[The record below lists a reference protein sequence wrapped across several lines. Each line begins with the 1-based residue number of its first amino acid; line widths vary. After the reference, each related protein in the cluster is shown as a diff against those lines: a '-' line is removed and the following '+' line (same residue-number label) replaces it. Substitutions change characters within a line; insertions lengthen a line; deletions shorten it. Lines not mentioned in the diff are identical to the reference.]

1 MSPMRTPEA
10 SSAFSCDCP
19 ACLLIAGHRA
29 GPDSPLES
37 TTVDAIDHQL
47 IGLLRVD
54 ARLSTVELAK
64 TLGVSRGTVVNRL
77 ARLEKERIIIGY
89 TVCVKPDTATSAV
102 VAWVSIAVEGDN
114 TREVVR
120 ALLSEPALR
129 SLHDTNGRWDLVA
142 EVEAGSIDQL
152 SQLLERIRIVKGIE
166 NTETSIHLRSFKSR
180 D

>member
-1 MSPMRTPEA
+1 VIALRSTPQSGGTGSDA
-10 SSAFSCDCP
+10 I
-19 ACLLIAGHRA
+19 L
-29 GPDSPLES
+29 DS
-37 TTVDAIDHQL
+37 IDHQL

-77 ARLEKERIIIGY
+77 ARLEKEGIIIGY
-89 TVCVKPDTATSAV
+89 TVCVKPDAATSAV

-120 ALLSEPALR
+120 ALLSEPAVR

-142 EVEAGSIDQL
+142 EVEAASIDQL
-152 SQLLERIRIVKGIE
+152 SQLLERVRTIKGIE
-166 NTETSIHLRSFKSR
+166 TTETSIHLRSFKSR